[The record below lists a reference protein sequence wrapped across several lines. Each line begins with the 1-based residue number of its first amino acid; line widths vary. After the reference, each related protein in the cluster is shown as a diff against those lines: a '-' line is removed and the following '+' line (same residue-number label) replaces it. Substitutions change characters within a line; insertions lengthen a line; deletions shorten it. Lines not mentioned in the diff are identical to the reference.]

1 VVEMIINSQNK
12 TVNPRRRYG
21 VMSRKGVMFVV
32 VLAAA
37 MVGGVAYAAS
47 PDVSPPRDGDPIFA
61 GVTLE
66 ELCAN
71 GQMDPT
77 MFAQVIL
84 GETPPYAAS
93 VNNGA
98 PAQNDETIPDWLTG
112 LCADGQMDPAMFAQV
127 ILGETPP
134 YSMQ

>member
-1 VVEMIINSQNK
+1 MAINSQNRA
-12 TVNPRRRYG
+12 VNPGRRYG
-21 VMSRKGVMFVV
+21 AMSRKGVVFVV

-47 PDVSPPRDGDPIFA
+47 PDVSPPQNGDPIFA

-66 ELCAN
+66 ELSAFGQMDPMMFAQVILGETPPYAAGVNSGAPAQNSETMPDWLTGLCAD

-84 GETPPYAAS
+84 GETPYP
-93 VNNGA
+93 
-98 PAQNDETIPDWLTG
+98 
-112 LCADGQMDPAMFAQV
+112 
-127 ILGETPP
+127 
-134 YSMQ
+134 MQ